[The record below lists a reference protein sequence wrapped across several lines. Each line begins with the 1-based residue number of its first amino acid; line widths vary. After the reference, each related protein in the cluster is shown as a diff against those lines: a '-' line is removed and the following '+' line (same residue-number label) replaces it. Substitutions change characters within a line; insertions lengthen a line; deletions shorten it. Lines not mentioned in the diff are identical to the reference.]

1 MRNHLGMQENL
12 AIERDF
18 AVAAA
23 SEARKVSQEL
33 AKQRE
38 YALIAVSEAGE
49 KNQKLQEFLERESS
63 KIMHTVAIIQQEK
76 DTAAHAASEATTS
89 ALKAGEVLTEVLCSL
104 KPEMAKARTRNLQL
118 QVHMAPF
125 DLSLMLL
132 CGNLQQDYDFDIS
145 TPLCPCRRRALRGR
159 ESNLRK
165 RERQQY
171 NIARKPRTDSGR
183 RWSLP

>member
-89 ALKAGEVLTEVLCSL
+89 ALKAGEVLTEVLGSL

-118 QVHMAPF
+118 QVHIVPF
-125 DLSLMLL
+125 DFSLMLL
-132 CGNLQQDYDFDIS
+132 CGNLQ
-145 TPLCPCRRRALRGR
+145 
-159 ESNLRK
+159 
-165 RERQQY
+165 
-171 NIARKPRTDSGR
+171 
-183 RWSLP
+183 